1 MKTFD
6 RYLLN
11 SYLYC
16 AESINKVKLYF
27 LKRHLKAVGK
37 NFYMAFPY
45 DSICGLKYISIGD
58 NCYIQKNCFLGAF
71 DHWEKDTFNP
81 EIKIGNNFHMNF
93 NCQITAINKIV
104 IGDNVLIGS
113 RVYIMDYL
121 HGKVT
126 KEEINIPPVKRSL
139 FSKGPVIIG
148 NNVWI
153 GSGVIILPNV
163 TIGDNCIIGANS
175 VVTKSF
181 EKNSVIAGN
190 PARLIKTL
198 Q

>member
-11 SYLYC
+11 SYMYC
-16 AESINKVKLYF
+16 SENINKVKLYF
-27 LKRHLKAVGK
+27 LKKHFKTVGK
-37 NFYMAFPY
+37 NFYMGFPY
-45 DSICGLKYISIGD
+45 YSICGLKYISIGND
-58 NCYIQKNCFLGAF
+58 CGIGKYCFLGAF
-71 DHWEKDTFNP
+71 DHYEKDTFNP
-81 EIKIGNNFHMNF
+81 EIKIGNNFSMLF

-113 RVYIMDYL
+113 RVYITDHF
-121 HGKVT
+121 HGNIT

-139 FSKGPVIIG
+139 FSKGPVVVG

-153 GSGVIILPNV
+153 GSGVAILPNV

-181 EKNSVIAGN
+181 DKNSVIAGN
-190 PARLIKTL
+190 PARLIRTL
-198 Q
+198 

>member
-1 MKTFD
+1 MKTID

-16 AESINKVKLYF
+16 AESINKIKLYF
-27 LKRHLKAVGK
+27 LKRHFKSVGK
-37 NFYMAFPY
+37 NFYIGFPY
-45 DSICGLKYISIGD
+45 NSICGLKYISIGND
-58 NCYIQKNCFLGAF
+58 CHIEKNCFLGAI
-71 DHWEKDTFNP
+71 DHWEKDIFKP
-81 EIKIGNNFHMNF
+81 EIKIGNNFNMNF

-104 IGDNVLIGS
+104 IGDNVLAGS
-113 RVYIMDYL
+113 KVYITDHF
-121 HGKVT
+121 HGNIT
-126 KEEINIPPVKRSL
+126 KEEINIPPIKRGL